1 MRKKERQR
9 NEASRYAEIPNGYA
23 EIPNGY
29 AVAFGRSFDQP
40 GQVCS
45 V

>member
-1 MRKKERQR
+1 MRKNQRQC
-9 NEASRYAEIPNGYA
+9 NEASRYAENPNGYA
-23 EIPNGY
+23 ETPNGY

-40 GQVCS
+40 GHVCS